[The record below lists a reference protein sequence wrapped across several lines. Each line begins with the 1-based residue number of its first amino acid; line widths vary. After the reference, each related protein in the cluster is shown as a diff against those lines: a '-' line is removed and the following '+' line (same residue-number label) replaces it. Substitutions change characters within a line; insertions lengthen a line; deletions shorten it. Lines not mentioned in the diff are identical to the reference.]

1 LEWLRQLGKWIQ
13 TFLIPLGGWGLAPIA
28 FFDSSFLSLAGG
40 VDLLLVTL
48 AIANPSG
55 AFLYALAATIGSVS
69 GATVLNLTVRAG
81 SQAIVAKS
89 ASSKSV
95 QHARTNLERYG
106 AWAVMIAALLPP
118 PAPFKLFVVT
128 SGFLAQPL
136 GRFILGLTAGRL
148 IRYSLVAFFAARYG
162 SQVWD
167 WILRAGPWVFALVL
181 FTAIVTVLW
190 QQVAKRQRSAK

>member
-13 TFLIPLGGWGLAPIA
+13 TILIPLGGWGLGPIA

-48 AIANPSG
+48 AIANPRG
-55 AFLYALAATIGSVS
+55 ALLYALAATVGSVS

-81 SQAIVAKS
+81 SQAIVKKYS
-89 ASSKSV
+89 SSKGM

-106 AWAVMIAALLPP
+106 AWAVMVAALLPP

-136 GRFILGLTAGRL
+136 ERFVLGLIAGRL
-148 IRYSLVAFFAARYG
+148 IRYSLVGYFAARYG
-162 SQVWD
+162 SEVWD
-167 WILRAGPWVFALVL
+167 WILRAGPWMFALVL

-190 QQVAKRQRSAK
+190 QQITKRQRRTT

>member
-1 LEWLRQLGKWIQ
+1 LAWLRQLGNWLQ

-28 FFDSSFLSLAGG
+28 FFDSSFISLAGG

-55 AFLYALAATIGSVS
+55 ALLYALAATVGSVS

-81 SQAIVAKS
+81 SEALAAKYG
-89 ASSKSV
+89 SSKSM

-106 AWAVMIAALLPP
+106 AWAVMVAALLPP

-128 SGFLAQPL
+128 SGFLVQPL
-136 GRFILGLTAGRL
+136 GRFVLGLTAGRL
-148 IRYSLVAFFAARYG
+148 IRYSLVGYLASRYG
-162 SQVWD
+162 SKVWD
-167 WILRAGPWVFALVL
+167 WILRAGPWMFALVL
-181 FTAIVTVLW
+181 FALIVGVL
-190 QQVAKRQRSAK
+190 QRQLSKRQRSTT